1 MNVIKPRILM
11 VSYPF
16 DKNVPAGGSLQAI
29 RLSKEII
36 KKLPVIAIGSSVV
49 KGNRKPALE
58 FVEGI
63 PTYRIYFD
71 AKRPRVLRTLDLL
84 ILMIKI
90 RNMFDIVHFHGFD
103 MYPICIFAKLI
114 LRKKTIV
121 KITLNGQDDPLSKL
135 NRPHMFLNLKF
146 KLRAIKLFLYNHIDK
161 VITISDELYYNSRK
175 VFTKSK
181 LERIPNGVD
190 VDIFCEVDKKHK
202 NAIRKSLRFK
212 NDDKIALYVG
222 HFGKRKGIPELVEAW
237 KYVDKAKLIL
247 LGTFFTEGFDS
258 CSFNLL
264 INQIKK
270 NENVIT
276 FPYTNNPV
284 EFYQIA
290 DLFVFPSKRE
300 GLPNAILEA
309 MSCNLPI
316 LAFNGSWTKGF
327 LNSNNCIL
335 IDELNPRTIAEE
347 VNCFF
352 KNHHTHN
359 SNELKNQTRTIIE
372 KDFALSSIAENFVSL
387 YRELFVE

>member
-1 MNVIKPRILM
+1 MNAFKPRILM

-29 RLSKEII
+29 RLSKEIF
-36 KKLPVIAIGSSVV
+36 KKLPVIAIGSSLIN
-49 KGNRKPALE
+49 GIRKPTLE

-63 PTYRIYFD
+63 PTYRLYFD
-71 AKRPRVLRTLDLL
+71 AKRSKVLRTLDLL
-84 ILMIKI
+84 ILMIKL
-90 RNMFDIVHFHGFD
+90 RNLFDIVHFHGFD

-114 LRKKTIV
+114 LRKKTVI

-135 NRPHMFLNLKF
+135 NRSYIFLNLKF
-146 KLRAIKLFLYNHIDK
+146 KLKSIKLFLFNQIDK
-161 VITISDELYYNSRK
+161 VITISNELYFNSRK

-181 LERIPNGVD
+181 LERIPNGVNI
-190 VDIFCEVDKKHK
+190 DIFCEVDKKRK
-202 NAIRKSLRFK
+202 NDIRKRLHFK

-237 KYVDKAKLIL
+237 KYVDEAKLIL
-247 LGTFFTEGFDS
+247 LGTFFLEGFDP
-258 CSFNLL
+258 CSFNSF

-276 FPYTNNPV
+276 FPYTNNPA

-316 LAFNGSWTKGF
+316 LAFNGNWTNGL

-335 IDELNPRTIAEE
+335 FDKLNPRIIAEE
-347 VNCFF
+347 VNYFF
-352 KNHHTHN
+352 KNHYRHKD
-359 SNELKNQTRTIIE
+359 NELKNHTRKIIE
-372 KDFALSSIAENFVSL
+372 KDFALSKIAENFISL
-387 YRELFVE
+387 YRELFIK